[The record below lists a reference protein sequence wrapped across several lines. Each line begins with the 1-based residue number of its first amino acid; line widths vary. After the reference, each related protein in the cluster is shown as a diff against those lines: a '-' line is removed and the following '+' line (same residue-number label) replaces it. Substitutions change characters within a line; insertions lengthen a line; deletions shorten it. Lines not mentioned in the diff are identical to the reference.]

1 VFQTRVEMVKMQII
15 FAGMLN
21 NRQHKLTKIA
31 RECKHLL
38 HMSGIV
44 LQRVS
49 MTMHHL
55 RESSFKKLL
64 TDILLKKGYSVTGNF
79 SKKKLL
85 NKIRKWISGE

>member
-1 VFQTRVEMVKMQII
+1 
-15 FAGMLN
+15 
-21 NRQHKLTKIA
+21 
-31 RECKHLL
+31 
-38 HMSGIV
+38 
-44 LQRVS
+44 
-49 MTMHHL
+49 MTMHQL